1 MDVSA
6 PLLECLDALSR
17 LEGEGV
23 VPTAARI
30 ARRLD
35 LDTGTVTERVLAL
48 AGLRLVVADDA
59 GRLAL
64 TPSGEWLALGLVRKH
79 RLLERF
85 LADRLKLRWEHVHAE
100 ACRLTPVLSDE
111 AADALAVLLGAPTH
125 CPHGNPIPA
134 ADGSVR
140 AEAGTPLTRVAAGG
154 RATVLRVEREEPD
167 VLRHLAALGILPG
180 TEVAVEEVAPL
191 GGPLL
196 VRVGGARYALGRK
209 VAGRIVV
216 KGP

>member
-1 MDVSA
+1 MDVSP
-6 PLLECLDALSR
+6 PLLECLDALYR

-23 VPTAARI
+23 VPTAAGV

-35 LDTGTVTERVLAL
+35 LDATTATERVLAL
-48 AGLRLVVADDA
+48 AGLRLVVTDDD
-59 GRLAL
+59 GRVAL
-64 TPSGEWLALGLVRKH
+64 TARGEWLALGVVRKH

-100 ACRLTPVLSDE
+100 ACRLAPVLSDDV
-111 AADALAVLLGAPTH
+111 ADALAVLLGAPTH

-134 ADGSVR
+134 TDGSVR
-140 AEAGTPLTRVAAGG
+140 AETGTPLTHVPAGG
-154 RATVLRVEREEPD
+154 RSTVLRIEREEPD

-209 VAGRIVV
+209 VAARIVV
-216 KGP
+216 RAA